1 MAGQLFDIL
10 PDRFFSILASK
21 NKKTYA
27 KALFVLHEAFQ
38 EELEIRREDL
48 IARLTDSME
57 TDIMDADFSEDITT
71 DEQGEDIS
79 DLSGRAHFLLRKLRD
94 CGWIETEYARG
105 SFEELIT
112 LPDYAIQVIEVL
124 FDLTQERRNDYNS
137 YVYATY
143 AALDNSDSH
152 PEYRYQALSTAYDN
166 TVRLVEELKT
176 LYNNIRRYFNRIQ
189 PEMDPNRLL
198 AVHFDEYK
206 KNVIEAVYYPL
217 KTMDSVPRFKNP
229 IREILNRWMLDES
242 LMGEIIR
249 QGISANIFENE
260 ETGEAEAVR
269 MIHYIVDTYDGLDE
283 LIDQIDRKHTDYTN
297 ASLEKIRYLINVDR
311 GARGRLVRILQHAD
325 QPEMMKEMQDSL
337 EAYRHGWVSQESL
350 YDRVEHTARKEGKPM
365 KAVPVSAD
373 QSVQAAFLNNVRRQY
388 SNRRIDGWIMDRL
401 GSRTEMTTADTEIEN
416 TEDFI
421 LFMLGTIRGT
431 ERSAPY
437 SVHFSE
443 GYENHG
449 GYRLPEAVFSRRKK
463 NG

>member
-1 MAGQLFDIL
+1 M
-10 PDRFFSILASK
+10 
-21 NKKTYA
+21 
-27 KALFVLHEAFQ
+27 
-38 EELEIRREDL
+38 
-48 IARLTDSME
+48 
-57 TDIMDADFSEDITT
+57 
-71 DEQGEDIS
+71 
-79 DLSGRAHFLLRKLRD
+79 
-94 CGWIETEYARG
+94 
-105 SFEELIT
+105 
-112 LPDYAIQVIEVL
+112 
-124 FDLTQERRNDYNS
+124 
-137 YVYATY
+137 
-143 AALDNSDSH
+143 
-152 PEYRYQALSTAYDN
+152 
-166 TVRLVEELKT
+166 
-176 LYNNIRRYFNRIQ
+176 
-189 PEMDPNRLL
+189 
-198 AVHFDEYK
+198 HFDEYK